1 MSALSVINV
10 GFQSITVEAE
20 CSLSNGLPSITIVG
34 LASKAVDEAKERL
47 RVAVT
52 NSGLAFP
59 RKRIIINLAP
69 ADLPKDTAS
78 LDLAIAVALLQA
90 DGQIKSDISESVF
103 IGELGLDG
111 TIRPVRGI
119 LGKILGEQSRQ
130 SRSVYIPFGNQ
141 KQAQITEATNLYA
154 IKSLRE
160 LIDHVNGTAV
170 IAPVIP
176 TDNTKSSVTSREP
189 WPDFA
194 EIYGQDTAKRALVIA
209 AAGGH
214 NVLLSGP
221 PGTGKSM
228 LAKAFT
234 GIMPPLTNK
243 QSIESTHIHSLS
255 GIEFDKII
263 TKPPLR
269 SPHHT
274 ASDVAIIGGG
284 HSLRPGEISLAHN
297 GVLFL
302 DELPEFSRYAIEA
315 LRQPLE
321 DGVITIARAQ
331 QSARLPARFIL
342 IATSNPCPCG
352 YLFSEKPCI
361 CTPTQIQR
369 YQKKLSG
376 PILDRIDIHV
386 TVSMIEHKNI
396 LRTPDSSETEA
407 LRGKI
412 VRARMRQYE
421 RQRLKL
427 NSSLTNNELKKLGGL
442 SAEAEVL
449 LDKAASSLMLSPRS
463 YVRTI
468 KVARTIAD
476 LDNTESILDAHISE
490 ALQYRPRQQTY

>member
-1 MSALSVINV
+1 MATRSVINV
-10 GFQSITVEAE
+10 GFQGIVVDVE

-34 LASKAVDEAKERL
+34 LASKAVDEAKDRL
-47 RVAVT
+47 RVAIT

-59 RKRIIINLAP
+59 RKRIVVNLAP

-78 LDLAIAVALLQA
+78 LDLAIAVAILQA
-90 DGQIKSDISESVF
+90 DGQLVGAIDDSVF

-111 TIRPVRGI
+111 SVRPVRGI
-119 LGKILGEQSRQ
+119 LGKILSQQVRGISAI
-130 SRSVYIPFGNQ
+130 YIPKDNTD
-141 KQAQITEATNLYA
+141 QASITEATNIFPVA
-154 IKSLRE
+154 SLKQ
-160 LIDHVNGTAV
+160 LINHLNQSSPLLPMTAHTQNN
-170 IAPVIP
+170 AE
-176 TDNTKSSVTSREP
+176 TTYETY
-189 WPDFA
+189 PDFV
-194 EIYGQDTAKRALVIA
+194 EIYGQETAKRALLVA

-234 GIMPPLTNK
+234 GILPPLTNR
-243 QSIESTHIHSLS
+243 QAIETTHIHSLS
-255 GIEFDKII
+255 GISFDKIVLS
-263 TKPPLR
+263 PPLR

-302 DELPEFSRYAIEA
+302 DELPEFSRYAIES

-331 QSARLPARFIL
+331 QSAQLPARFML

-352 YLFSEKPCI
+352 YLYSEKPCT
-361 CTPTQIQR
+361 CTPSQIQR

-376 PILDRIDIHV
+376 PIIDRIDIHV
-386 TVSMIEHKNI
+386 TVGMIEHENLLK
-396 LRTPDSSETEA
+396 TGAEA
-407 LRGKI
+407 QNPSLQAQVAK
-412 VRARMRQYE
+412 ARQLQLARNRQ
-421 RQRLKL
+421 KL
-427 NSSLTNNELKKLGGL
+427 NSRLSNTDLKKTARI
-442 SAEAEVL
+442 AEPAEHL
-449 LDKAASSLMLSPRS
+449 LNRAAASLELSPRS
-463 YVRTI
+463 YIRTI

-476 LDNTESILDAHISE
+476 IEESDEIKEYHIAE